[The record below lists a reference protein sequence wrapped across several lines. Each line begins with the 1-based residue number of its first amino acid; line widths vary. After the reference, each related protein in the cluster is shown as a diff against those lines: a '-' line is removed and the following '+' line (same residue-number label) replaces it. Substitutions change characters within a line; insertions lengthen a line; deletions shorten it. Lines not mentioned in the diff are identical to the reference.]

1 MRRVNP
7 YLDHLGA
14 WRVCPGQ
21 VCEGTVDGD
30 AENVGAEGMELGGA
44 VAEGDDLGW
53 ADEGE
58 VEWVEEENEVFAGV
72 VG

>member
-1 MRRVNP
+1 M
-7 YLDHLGA
+7 
-14 WRVCPGQ
+14 
-21 VCEGTVDGD
+21 CEGTVDGD
-30 AENVGAEGMELGGA
+30 AENVGAEGVELGGA